1 MHRFLASLAVVLSV
15 SSFAR
20 AEELPKG
27 TAKSD
32 PASKG
37 STDVATGGF
46 EASSKAEDPEKAK
59 DATELAIAAGGISTG
74 GNSRSFAATTTS
86 TFRLR
91 RRDEQLSAVLAGNYA
106 RAKLQGQETQTTV
119 ENLQG
124 KVRYDHFVSK
134 HIVVFLG
141 LQGLNDRYRGL
152 DLRAQVDPGVGYYF
166 INEAH
171 ELLWVEGG
179 YDFMYDIRRDDALT
193 VTNPDGTTTT
203 LDKTRTVHSGR
214 AFLGYNSTLTE
225 GVAFNFALEY
235 LQALTSQKTYRVNLD
250 IGISSK
256 LSKSFSLSTTY
267 SLKYDHDPL
276 PGKEKIDHVTSIAL
290 AYAFL

>member
-1 MHRFLASLAVVLSV
+1 
-15 SSFAR
+15 
-20 AEELPKG
+20 
-27 TAKSD
+27 
-32 PASKG
+32 
-37 STDVATGGF
+37 
-46 EASSKAEDPEKAK
+46 
-59 DATELAIAAGGISTG
+59 
-74 GNSRSFAATTTS
+74 
-86 TFRLR
+86 
-91 RRDEQLSAVLAGNYA
+91 
-106 RAKLQGQETQTTV
+106 
-119 ENLQG
+119 
-124 KVRYDHFVSK
+124 
-134 HIVVFLG
+134 
-141 LQGLNDRYRGL
+141 
-152 DLRAQVDPGVGYYF
+152 
-166 INEAH
+166 
-171 ELLWVEGG
+171 
-179 YDFMYDIRRDDALT
+179 DIRRDDALT